1 MPPATCGLQPV
12 TLTKMIQLLGTFFVI
27 SLSGALSPGPLTT
40 VAIAEGSRRGKW
52 SGWWLA
58 LGHGL
63 AEGTYVAVIALIL
76 WLGRE
81 ALLEQPHV
89 AGLIAL
95 VGGAFLAW
103 MGWGMAVA
111 AWRYQL
117 TLTGEAAKAARFG
130 LIPTGIFFS
139 LSNPY
144 WWIWWALITPLY
156 IRQSLA
162 WGLLGVTILFLV
174 HWSTD
179 VGWLTGLAW
188 LTGSGH
194 SLIKPQL
201 YRWVIIGCG
210 LALLIFGIWFMTA
223 GSRFL
228 LTGEVQL
235 G

>member
-1 MPPATCGLQPV
+1 
-12 TLTKMIQLLGTFFVI
+12 MIQLLGTFFVI

-52 SGWWLA
+52 SGWWLSV
-58 LGHGL
+58 GHGL
-63 AEGTYVAVIALIL
+63 VEGVYVAIIALIL

-81 ALLEQPHV
+81 ALLEQPLV

-95 VGGAFLAW
+95 IGGGFLAW
-103 MGWGMAVA
+103 MGWGMILA
-111 AWRYQL
+111 AWQYRL
-117 TLTGEAAKAARFG
+117 TLTGEAAEPASFG
-130 LIPTGIFFS
+130 LIPTGILFS

-156 IRQSLA
+156 IRQSMA
-162 WGLLGVTILFLV
+162 WGVLGITILFLV

-194 SLIKPQL
+194 SLIKPNL
-201 YRWVIIGCG
+201 YRWIIIICG
-210 LALLIFGIWFMTA
+210 LALLFFGIWFMVV
-223 GSRFL
+223 GGRFL
-228 LTGEVQL
+228 WMGEVQL

>member
-1 MPPATCGLQPV
+1 
-12 TLTKMIQLLGTFFVI
+12 MIQLLGTFFVI

-52 SGWWLA
+52 SGWWLSV
-58 LGHGL
+58 GHGL
-63 AEGTYVAVIALIL
+63 AEGAYVAIIALIL

-81 ALLEQPHV
+81 ALLAQPLV
-89 AGLIAL
+89 A
-95 VGGAFLAW
+95 W
-103 MGWGMAVA
+103 QH
-111 AWRYQL
+111 RL
-117 TLTGEAAKAARFG
+117 TLTGESAEPARFG
-130 LIPTGIFFS
+130 LIPTGILFS

-156 IRQSLA
+156 IRQSMA
-162 WGLLGVTILFLV
+162 WGVLGILILFLV

-194 SLIKPQL
+194 SLIKPNL
-201 YRWVIIGCG
+201 YRWIIIVCG
-210 LALLIFGIWFMTA
+210 LALLFFGIWFMVVGA
-223 GSRFL
+223 RFL
-228 LTGEVQL
+228 WMGEVQL

>member
-1 MPPATCGLQPV
+1 
-12 TLTKMIQLLGTFFVI
+12 MIQLLGTFFVI

-52 SGWWLA
+52 SGWWLSV
-58 LGHGL
+58 GHGL
-63 AEGTYVAVIALIL
+63 VEGVYVAIIALIL

-81 ALLEQPHV
+81 ALLEQPIV

-95 VGGAFLAW
+95 IGGGFLAW
-103 MGWGMAVA
+103 MGWGMALA
-111 AWRYQL
+111 AWQQKL
-117 TLTGEAAKAARFG
+117 TLTGESTEPARFG

-156 IRQSLA
+156 IRQSMA
-162 WGLLGVTILFLV
+162 WGVLGILILFLV

-194 SLIKPQL
+194 SLIKPNH
-201 YRWVIIGCG
+201 YRWIIIVCG
-210 LALLIFGIWFMTA
+210 LALLFFGIWFMVV
-223 GSRFL
+223 GGRFL
-228 LTGEVQL
+228 WTGEVQL